1 MLPVPAPPPPC
12 DPVFVLQYPVPL
24 KEGREEGCARCLDV
38 VYATSC
44 YHVPLLPPP
53 QLWPDGRRP
62 RILPSPLLGP
72 HGHLERFSVW
82 SHVVGGLLFALYAV
96 VRVAVADTTSTS
108 GALATAVAAT
118 TAATF
123 FSSSLYHATGPD
135 REISTMTRILDYTGI
150 YAALVMTALADLAVA
165 TRAFEGVPLQSVLDV
180 PAAALMASGF
190 FLWRR
195 LRVPKD
201 DTWERSNNGLPDVL
215 DTGQPLHCSIGAG
228 LIGFGHEDQ
237 HHSPLRLG
245 TSVILSGAYFVLIPE
260 ATATLGADVAAVAVG
275 LQGAGFLIL
284 GAALLVDRVLKWPNK
299 ALAKG
304 EAQCLVCQDCGCVA
318 HSHGIWHVA
327 AVLSAV
333 LTAVG
338 REYALGMS

>member
-1 MLPVPAPPPPC
+1 M
-12 DPVFVLQYPVPL
+12 
-24 KEGREEGCARCLDV
+24 
-38 VYATSC
+38 
-44 YHVPLLPPP
+44 
-53 QLWPDGRRP
+53 
-62 RILPSPLLGP
+62 
-72 HGHLERFSVW
+72 
-82 SHVVGGLLFALYAV
+82 
-96 VRVAVADTTSTS
+96 
-108 GALATAVAAT
+108 
-118 TAATF
+118 
-123 FSSSLYHATGPD
+123 
-135 REISTMTRILDYTGI
+135 
-150 YAALVMTALADLAVA
+150 
-165 TRAFEGVPLQSVLDV
+165 
-180 PAAALMASGF
+180 
-190 FLWRR
+190 
-195 LRVPKD
+195 PKD

-338 REYALGMS
+338 REYALDVVSLRENGRVRLCARVRPPARVGAPHVRAARRRARLPLLLLASCLLTQRLPDPLRPALRPRPDPILAGVGAPSAAAPLGPCAS